1 VSAMKGLSYTLVFI
15 CGSLLSWFYPHFS
28 YALQS
33 KDPEQAVI
41 HFVQAQAAGKVTE
54 AQSFL
59 TGEAKEKIAHLQ
71 PGIPDPFEKVEIAS
85 SNQNENFAQVTA
97 RTYTKQDVLTEEF
110 YLTKQKDQWKI
121 YSIQLP
127 TPHWESMS
135 STKMKEEQKQTIE
148 KFTSALANGNTPNA
162 IQQLVD
168 NARIRALSAKIS
180 GMKQTIHIDSM
191 TPIGALKN
199 GDVLIQVKE
208 SLSSGNETLLYTLT
222 PLPSNQWK
230 ISDVRL
236 VEKKVS

>member
-1 VSAMKGLSYTLVFI
+1 VNAVKWLSYILVFI
-15 CGSLLSWFYPHFS
+15 CGTLFAWFYPHFS

-33 KDPEQAVI
+33 KEPEQAVI
-41 HFVQAQAAGKVTE
+41 HFVQAQVAGKVAD

-59 TGEAKEKIAHLQ
+59 TGEAKEKISHLQ

-97 RTYTKQDVLTEEF
+97 RSYTKQDALTEEF

-127 TPHWESMS
+127 TPHWETMS
-135 STKMKEEQKQTIE
+135 STKVKEEQKQTIE
-148 KFTSALANGNTPNA
+148 KFTSALANGDTQDA

-168 NARIRALSAKIS
+168 GARIRALSTKVS
-180 GMKQTIHIDSM
+180 GVKQTIHLDSM
-191 TPIGALKN
+191 TPVGALNN

-222 PLPSNQWK
+222 PLPSSQWK

>member
-1 VSAMKGLSYTLVFI
+1 MKWLSYILVFI
-15 CGSLLSWFYPHFS
+15 CGTLLSWFYPHFS

-33 KDPEQAVI
+33 REPEEAVI
-41 HFVQAQAAGKVTE
+41 HFVQAQAAGKTTD

-59 TGEAKEKIAHLQ
+59 TGEAKEKISHLQ
-71 PGIPDPFEKVEIAS
+71 PGIPDPFERIEIAS

-97 RTYTKQDVLTEEF
+97 RSYTKQDVLTEEF

-121 YSIQLP
+121 FSIQLP
-127 TPHWESMS
+127 APHWETMS
-135 STKMKEEQKQTIE
+135 STQVKEEQKQTLE
-148 KFTSALANGNTPNA
+148 KFTSALANGNTPDA

-168 NARIRALSAKIS
+168 VARIRALSAKIS
-180 GMKQTIHIDSM
+180 GVKQTIHIDSI

-230 ISDVRL
+230 INDLRL